1 MKRIWIRRLR
11 LVARING
18 VPVMARF
25 AASAGLPIQF
35 ALAACK
41 GV

>member
-1 MKRIWIRRLR
+1 MKTVWVRRLR
-11 LVARING
+11 IIARVVG
-18 VPVMARF
+18 VPQMARF
-25 AASAGLPIQF
+25 AAQAGLPIQF

>member
-1 MKRIWIRRLR
+1 MKRIWIRRLT
-11 LVARING
+11 LIARVVG
-18 VPVMARF
+18 VPTMARF

>member
-1 MKRIWIRRLR
+1 MKHVWIRRLHTI
-11 LVARING
+11 ARIAG
-18 VPVMARF
+18 VPTMARF

>member
-1 MKRIWIRRLR
+1 MKRIWIRRLT
-11 LVARING
+11 LIARIEG
-18 VPVMARF
+18 VPAMARF
-25 AASAGLPIQF
+25 SASVGLPIQF